1 MNTTNTTNDNN
12 QTAGND
18 LSLSLSLSLSEER
31 ERERSRFF
39 LYARVDL
46 FLSLLKAG
54 RFSKLLFRVTNET
67 LTQLSAL
74 FFHSTRKENPSKPRA
89 RIEELLALLGK
100 SSSSRRRCCCSE
112 EEEEEEKGVL
122 FNPFLSKTLAFLA
135 REAET
140 RKHHKN
146 HAHLFLAWFLKFKTK
161 RKHYIREEETP
172 PPRRRRRS
180 AAALLL
186 VLLLLLLL
194 LLIVVVIE
202 KGESHRREREV
213 DEELNEE

>member
-1 MNTTNTTNDNN
+1 M
-12 QTAGND
+12 G
-18 LSLSLSLSLSEER
+18 
-31 ERERSRFF
+31 FF

-54 RFSKLLFRVTNET
+54 RFSKQLFRVTNET
-67 LTQLSAL
+67 LTHCF
-74 FFHSTRKENPSKPRA
+74 FFHSRKKITSKPRA

-100 SSSSRRRCCCSE
+100 SSSSRRCCCSEE

-122 FNPFLSKTLAFLA
+122 FNPFLSKALAFLA

-146 HAHLFLAWFLKFKTK
+146 HAHLFLTWFLKIQNETKTLHS
-161 RKHYIREEETP
+161 RRRETP

-186 VLLLLLLL
+186 VVVVLLLLLF
-194 LLIVVVIE
+194 IVVVIE
-202 KGESHRREREV
+202 KGESHRRERESGRRAQRGIIDFTV
-213 DEELNEE
+213 LLR